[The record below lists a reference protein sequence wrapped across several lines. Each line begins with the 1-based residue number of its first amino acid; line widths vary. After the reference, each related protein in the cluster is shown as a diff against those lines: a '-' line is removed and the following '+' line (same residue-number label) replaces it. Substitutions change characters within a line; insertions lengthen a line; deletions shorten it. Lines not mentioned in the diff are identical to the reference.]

1 MPRPGISDDEREQ
14 IRAGHAAGKSCNEI
28 ARELGRS
35 ASTVSRAARDL
46 GLSWDASRSA
56 AATEAKQASNRAR
69 RARLVQRM
77 YDRADK
83 IMDRLEADQ
92 FKLVGV
98 SKDGLAHTNV
108 IDADAIPGA
117 EERALFGMVVNA
129 LNGAARLE
137 AVDAA
142 DSGAAE
148 GKGILGQLDTALQ
161 GMYAQLSHAGST
173 PTAQQVEAE
182 LEAEQ

>member
-1 MPRPGISDDEREQ
+1 MPRPGITDDERQ
-14 IRAGHAAGKSCNEI
+14 AIRDGHAAGKSCNEI
-28 ARELGRS
+28 ARELERS
-35 ASTVSRAARDL
+35 ASTVSRAAREL
-46 GLSWDASRSA
+46 GLSWDTSRSA

-69 RARLVQRM
+69 RARLVARM
-77 YDRADK
+77 YDRADA

-98 SKDGLAHTNV
+98 SKDGLAHTNL
-108 IDADAIPGA
+108 IDSDAIPGA

-142 DSGAAE
+142 DAGATE
-148 GKGILGQLDTALQ
+148 GKGILGRLDEALQ
-161 GMYAQLSHAGST
+161 ATYAQLSHTGNT
-173 PTAQQVEAE
+173 PTAQAVEAE
-182 LEAEQ
+182 LESEQ